1 MNPKRVRLL
10 VSGKVQGVYFRQGT
24 METAEKN
31 NVFGWV
37 RNLPDDKVEA
47 ILEGE
52 SSNVDAVVEWAQF
65 GPAGASVKDLQI
77 FEEKYLGEFSDF
89 QIHY

>member
-1 MNPKRVRLL
+1 MNTKRVRIL

-37 RNLPDDKVEA
+37 KNLPDDRVEA

-52 SSNVDAVVEWAQF
+52 DSNVNAVIDWAQF
-65 GPAGASVKDLQI
+65 GPAGAIVTELKVS
-77 FEEKYLGEFSDF
+77 EEKYLGEFSDF